1 MNNTFRALD
10 FLPIQPR
17 RRRRTYLA
25 TPSVHLWTA
34 IMAGTR
40 PDSEII
46 QAARALY
53 KAAKRFDNPK
63 P

>member
-46 QAARALY
+46 QAARAL
-53 KAAKRFDNPK
+53 
-63 P
+63 